1 MYISTQVSTATPTRT
16 AVINMEII
24 GSSPVASASVVVALS
39 EIEANVTD
47 TVATITI
54 TNSVA
59 HQDDADHAPNITM
72 IFDKNSRRN
81 GRSETINSKDRKKQK
96 TNKQEYCPCWE
107 THRFAEPYLG
117 EILQDILQATHK
129 TCDETC
135 QHQAARRKICGHP
148 LKRKR
153 DN

>member
-1 MYISTQVSTATPTRT
+1 
-16 AVINMEII
+16 MEII
-24 GSSPVASASVVVALS
+24 ERSPVACDTAVVALS

-96 TNKQEYCPCWE
+96 MNKQEYCPGQE
-107 THRFAEPYLG
+107 THRFAESYLG
-117 EILQDILQATHK
+117 EIFQDILQATH
-129 TCDETC
+129 TSCDETFL
-135 QHQAARRKICGHP
+135 HQASRRKICGYP
-148 LKRKR
+148 LDRKR
-153 DN
+153 DDQ